1 VAAWVGEGFGLAVV
15 RTGTRSV
22 PRQRKAGVADG
33 WPKLQWRWRG
43 REPDANAW
51 APQHSTVA
59 VKFDSKNKFPLRL
72 KSNVSNEL
80 RISPN
85 FSRFKRYL
93 PML

>member
-1 VAAWVGEGFGLAVV
+1 MWQHRVGEVFGLAAA
-15 RTGTRSV
+15 RTGTQSV

-33 WPKLQWRWRG
+33 WPMLQWKRRG
-43 REPDANAW
+43 REPDVDVW

-59 VKFDSKNKFPLRL
+59 VKFGLKNKFPLRL

-85 FSRFKRYL
+85 FS
-93 PML
+93 